1 MLSNSNQIK
10 EEYKKK
16 YTNDSNSKNRFGGK
30 KKYYENQLNKIDSLE
45 ENTLTKF
52 VSGEIDERQNN
63 ILSVKFE
70 KDRVEINNK
79 LTEIKEEYEKYEV
92 GEVVTNYIDIMMEE
106 LERQH
111 SIMRHSDR
119 DVIINK
125 YIEEV
130 KVKYIGDERKNYRIE
145 IKLSL
150 KDDFE
155 DLIKGINSKSKENTN
170 KNKGNEIY
178 ISNHR
183 SLAF

>member
-1 MLSNSNQIK
+1 M
-10 EEYKKK
+10 
-16 YTNDSNSKNRFGGK
+16 T
-30 KKYYENQLNKIDSLE
+30 
-45 ENTLTKF
+45 
-52 VSGEIDERQNN
+52 QNN

-150 KDDFE
+150 
-155 DLIKGINSKSKENTN
+155 
-170 KNKGNEIY
+170 
-178 ISNHR
+178 
-183 SLAF
+183 